1 MRGLWPARQRA
12 RQRYAIGDILLE
24 LTKKELK
31 VRYKNTYLGYLW
43 SLLNPLAL
51 AAVLFFAF
59 RLVMRIPI
67 EDYAVFVVLGLFPW
81 QWFANSVNASTGI
94 LLSNA
99 SLIKKTAFPRE
110 LLVYSVVLNDLFHF
124 LCSLPVVVVLL
135 ALHGKGPTP
144 GWLLWL
150 PVLVLCQAV
159 LVAGASLFV
168 AATNLFFRDL
178 ERLVGVGINLLFYLT
193 PIVYSETLIPPAY
206 QPYVL
211 ASPLAPLVV
220 AYRRAFLDGTVG
232 WQLVLGAAGYALGA
246 FAMGYG
252 TFRWLRWRFAEVL

>member
-1 MRGLWPARQRA
+1 MTQPRSA
-12 RQRYAIGDILLE
+12 RQRYVVIDILLE

-59 RLVMRIPI
+59 KLVMRIPI
-67 EDYAVFVVLGLFPW
+67 EHYALFVVLGLFPW
-81 QWFANSVNASTGI
+81 QWFANSVNASTLI
-94 LLSNA
+94 LISNA

-124 LCSLPVVVVLL
+124 LCSLPVVVLLL
-135 ALHGKGPTP
+135 AVHGRAPAF

-150 PVLVLCQAV
+150 PLLLLCQAL

-168 AATNLFFRDL
+168 ASANLFFRDL
-178 ERLVGVGINLLFYLT
+178 ERLVGVMINLLFYLT
-193 PIVYSETLIPPAY
+193 PIVYSESLIPPAY
-206 QPYVL
+206 QPYVV

-220 AYRRAFLDGTVG
+220 AYRQVFMDGSVS
-232 WQLVLGAAGYALGA
+232 WWPAVGAAGYAVVFFGG
-246 FAMGYG
+246 GYMF
-252 TFRWLRWRFAEVL
+252 FRSLRWRFAEVL